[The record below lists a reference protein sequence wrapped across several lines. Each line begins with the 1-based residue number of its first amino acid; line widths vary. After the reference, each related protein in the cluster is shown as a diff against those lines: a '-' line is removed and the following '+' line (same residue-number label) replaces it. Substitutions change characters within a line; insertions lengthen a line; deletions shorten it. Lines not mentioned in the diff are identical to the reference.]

1 MTVIPLTETLL
12 RSQPLPK
19 HGEGGS
25 KQIRG
30 QVLVVG
36 GSRPVPGA
44 ALLAGTA
51 ALRAGAGILQIATV
65 RSVAVALAVAMPEA
79 MVIGLDET
87 AEGDIAASAAGR
99 IAELAANSDS
109 VLIGPGML
117 DEMGAALIAAQTLD
131 AAPRTPVVLDAAAFT
146 GLKQYERFGSHGDR
160 LAVTPHAGEMAKFL
174 GSDRDEIEND
184 MLAAGRRAARM
195 TQGVV
200 AMKGAE
206 THILA
211 AEGAWL
217 SRHGSIALATSG
229 SGDTLAG
236 LLAGLLARGA
246 NPVTATLWA
255 VYVHGEAGRRLE
267 LRYGKFG
274 ALARELPALFP
285 EIINEL
291 NGDRTLRA

>member
-1 MTVIPLTETLL
+1 MTVVPLTETLL
-12 RSQPLPK
+12 RSLPLPK

-30 QVLVVG
+30 QVLIVG
-36 GSRPVPGA
+36 GSRQVPGA

-87 AEGDIAASAAGR
+87 AEGDIAASAADR
-99 IAELAANSDS
+99 IADLAANCDS

-117 DEMGAALIAAQTLD
+117 DEASASLIAARTLD
-131 AAPRTPVVLDAAAFT
+131 AAPRTSVVLDAAAFT
-146 GLKQYERFGSHGDR
+146 GMKGYEQFSAHGGR

-174 GSDRDEIEND
+174 GDDRDEIEND
-184 MLAAGRRAARM
+184 MLGAGRRAAEK
-195 TQGVV
+195 TSGVV

-211 AEGAWL
+211 AESAWL
-217 SRHGSIALATSG
+217 SRQGSIALATSG

-246 NPVTATLWA
+246 DPVTATLWA
-255 VYVHGEAGRRLE
+255 VYVHGEAGLRLE
-267 LRYGKFG
+267 MQHGKFG
-274 ALARELPALFP
+274 ALARELPAMFP
-285 EIINEL
+285 AIINEL
-291 NGDRTLRA
+291 NGDRMLRT

>member
-1 MTVIPLTETLL
+1 MTVIPLTEMLL
-12 RSQPLPK
+12 RSRPLPK

-87 AEGDIAASAAGR
+87 AEGDIAPSAADR
-99 IAELAANSDS
+99 VADLAATCDT

-117 DEMGAALIAAQTLD
+117 DEICASQIVARTLD
-131 AAPRTPVVLDAAAFT
+131 AAPQTPVVLDAAAFT
-146 GLKQYERFGSHGDR
+146 GLKQFDRFAFHGSR

-174 GSDRDEIEND
+174 GVDREEIEND
-184 MLAAGRRAARM
+184 MLAAGRRAAEK
-195 TQGVV
+195 TNGVV

-206 THILA
+206 THILGA
-211 AEGAWL
+211 QGAWL

-229 SGDTLAG
+229 SGDALAG

-246 NPVTATLWA
+246 DPVTATLWA
-255 VYVHGEAGRRLE
+255 VYVHAEAGRRLE
-267 LRYGKFG
+267 LQYGKFG
-274 ALARELPALFP
+274 ALARELPAQFP
-285 EIINEL
+285 TIMNEL
-291 NGDRTLRA
+291 NGDR